1 MCSIFNKMIIKVR
14 LVLVFLFFLSLGAYS
29 QELRCSVQ
37 IESRSI
43 QGTNKT
49 VFEKLQKAV
58 TEFLNSTSWT
68 NEIYAQEERIEC
80 NILINVKEEIS
91 TSSYNGTIM
100 VQARRP
106 VFNTSYNTVTMNR
119 MDQDFQFKYV
129 EDQPL
134 VYNPNTFDSNLVAVL
149 AYYAYMILGIDHDS
163 FKLNGGTPYF
173 QKAVSIV
180 NRAQNASEQGWKSF
194 ENKKNRYWLT
204 EKLLNEY
211 HRPLR
216 KAIYEYHIKGL
227 DIMSDKTTEGRGNIF
242 SALEGLRKVQK
253 QDPGSVAMQLFFD
266 AKSDELINIF
276 SDAFPLEKGKAATL
290 LKEIDPS
297 NIKKYEKLTSAK

>member
-1 MCSIFNKMIIKVR
+1 MIFKVR
-14 LVLVFLFFLSLGAYS
+14 LVLIFLFLLSLSSFS

-49 VFEKLQKAV
+49 IFETLQKAI

-91 TSSYNGTIM
+91 TSSYRGTIQI
-100 VQARRP
+100 QARRP
-106 VFNTSYNTVTMNR
+106 VFNASYNTVTMNR

-134 VYNPNTFDSNLVAVL
+134 IYNPNTFESNLVAIL
-149 AYYAYMILGIDHDS
+149 AYYAYMVLGIDHDT
-163 FKLNGGTPYF
+163 FKLYGGTSYF
-173 QKAVSIV
+173 QLAENIV
-180 NRAQNASEQGWKSF
+180 NRAQNASEAGWKSF

-204 EKLLNEY
+204 EKMLNEY

-216 KAIYEYHIKGL
+216 KAMYEYHIKGL
-227 DIMSDKTTEGRGNIF
+227 DVMSDKTPEGRGNIF

-266 AKSDELINIF
+266 AKADELVNIF

-297 NIKKYEKLTSAK
+297 NIKKYEKLISAK